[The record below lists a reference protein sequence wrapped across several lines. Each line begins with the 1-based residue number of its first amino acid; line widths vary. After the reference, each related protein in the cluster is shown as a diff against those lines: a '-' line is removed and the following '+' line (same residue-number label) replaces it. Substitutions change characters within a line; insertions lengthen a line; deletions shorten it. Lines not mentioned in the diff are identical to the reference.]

1 VRLFQT
7 SLHGYDRPRY
17 DIGQENGES
26 FMSAGHGHVDSS
38 NKKIALLVAVLAA
51 FLAISEM
58 GGKSAQTE
66 VLTQHVEATN
76 MWTFF
81 QAKTVRQTIVRTA
94 AEELDAQFKDG
105 GNMPAAVRNQI
116 EQWRKTA
123 QRYDTEPETNE
134 GRKELMAR
142 AKMYEGKREHARA
155 AYHLFEYGS
164 AAFQLAIVL
173 AGAAALT
180 TVMWL
185 TYIAGGLGL
194 IGALFTFLGFFAP
207 TLIHL

>member
-1 VRLFQT
+1 MTTVNDIDQT
-7 SLHGYDRPRY
+7 
-17 DIGQENGES
+17 NGEN
-26 FMSAGHGHVDSS
+26 FMSAEHGHIDSS

-51 FLAISEM
+51 FLAISET

-81 QAKTVRQTIVRTA
+81 QAKTVRQTVVRTA
-94 AEELDAQFKDG
+94 AEELDAQYKDA
-105 GNMPAAVRNQI
+105 GNMPAAIKAQL

-123 QRYDTEPETNE
+123 QRYDSEPETNE

-142 AKMYEGKREHARA
+142 AKTHESKREKARA

-180 TVMWL
+180 SVMWL
-185 TYIAGGLGL
+185 TFVSGALGL
-194 IGALFTFLGFFAP
+194 IGAAFTFLGFFEP
-207 TLIHL
+207 TLVHL

>member
-1 VRLFQT
+1 MNP
-7 SLHGYDRPRY
+7 DP
-17 DIGQENGES
+17 GEGLPGNRELS
-26 FMSAGHGHVDSS
+26 MSGGHGHVDGS
-38 NKKIALLVAVLAA
+38 NKKIALLVALLAA

-58 GGKSAQTE
+58 GGKSSQTE

-81 QAKTVRQTIVRTA
+81 QAKTVRQTVVRTA
-94 AEELDAQFKDG
+94 AEELDAQFKDA
-105 GNMPAAVRNQI
+105 GNMPPAVKTQI

-123 QRYDTEPETNE
+123 QRYDSEPETRE
-134 GRKELMAR
+134 GRKELAAR
-142 AKMYEGKREHARA
+142 AKEHEAKREHARG
-155 AYHLFEYGS
+155 AYHMFEYAS

-185 TYIAGGLGL
+185 AIVSIGLGL
-194 IGALFTFLGFFAP
+194 VGAAFTVLGFVAP
-207 TLIHL
+207 TLVHF

>member
-1 VRLFQT
+1 
-7 SLHGYDRPRY
+7 
-17 DIGQENGES
+17 
-26 FMSAGHGHVDSS
+26 MSGGHGHVDGS
-38 NKKIALLVAVLAA
+38 NKKIALLVAILAA
-51 FLAISEM
+51 LLAISEV
-58 GGKSAQTE
+58 GGKSSQTE

-81 QAKTVRQTIVRTA
+81 QAKTVRQTVVRTA
-94 AEELDAQFKDG
+94 AEELDAQFKDS
-105 GNMPAAVRNQI
+105 GNVPPAVKAQI
-116 EQWRKTA
+116 DRWRQTA

-142 AKMYEGKREHARA
+142 AKAHEAKREKARS

-180 TVMWL
+180 SVGWL
-185 TYIAGGLGL
+185 IFVSMGLGV
-194 IGALFTFLGFFAP
+194 IGAALTAVGFVAP

>member
-1 VRLFQT
+1 
-7 SLHGYDRPRY
+7 
-17 DIGQENGES
+17 
-26 FMSAGHGHVDSS
+26 MSGGHGHVDGS

-51 FLAISEM
+51 LLAISEM
-58 GGKSAQTE
+58 GGKSSQTE

-81 QAKTVRQTIVRTA
+81 QAKTVRQTVVRTA
-94 AEELDAQFKDG
+94 AEELDAQFKDAAT
-105 GNMPAAVRNQI
+105 MPPAVKAQI
-116 EQWRKTA
+116 DQWRRTA

-142 AKMYEGKREHARA
+142 AKVHEAKREKARS

-180 TVMWL
+180 AVVWL
-185 TYIAGGLGL
+185 TFVSIGLGV
-194 IGALFTFLGFFAP
+194 IGAAFTALGFFAP
-207 TLIHL
+207 TLVHL

>member
-1 VRLFQT
+1 M
-7 SLHGYDRPRY
+7 SGEHGPID
-17 DIGQENGES
+17 G
-26 FMSAGHGHVDSS
+26 S
-38 NKKIALLVAVLAA
+38 NKKIALLVAILAA
-51 FLAISEM
+51 FLAISET

-81 QAKTVRQTIVRTA
+81 QAKTVRQTVVRTA
-94 AEELDAQFKDG
+94 AEELDAQYKDAA
-105 GNMPAAVRNQI
+105 NMPAAVKTQI
-116 EQWRKTA
+116 EHWRKTA

-142 AKMYEGKREHARA
+142 AKMHEAKRQEARA

-173 AGAAALT
+173 AGASALT
-180 TVMWL
+180 AVAWL
-185 TYIAGGLGL
+185 AFISGGLGL
-194 IGALFTFLGFFAP
+194 VGAAFTFLGFFAP
-207 TLIHL
+207 TLVHL